1 MIDDEIRQKL
11 QNIISGTLL
20 EEQEDHCTAI
30 RNLLCQGFGSN
41 PTVKREFESRSIVK
55 EEQAR
60 FLKIH
65 AENNKLWIPA
75 LAEGSQY
82 LTRGGESEIYLAP
95 DYKHVIKIND
105 AVYYATWTEYFNSLV
120 IHNLLF
126 PGTVYEL
133 LGFTS
138 GKDET
143 LCAVLRQPFIE
154 GGQADIENIKELLT
168 FNGFENTRRQ
178 DYYNKEFG
186 LELEDMHDEN
196 VIAKDDLLFF
206 IDTVFYIMER
216 K

>member
-30 RNLLCQGFGSN
+30 RNLLCQSFGSN

-55 EEQAR
+55 EEQAH

-95 DYKHVIKIND
+95 DHKHVIKIND

-126 PGTVYEL
+126 PGTIYEL

-143 LCAVLRQPFIE
+143 LCAVL
-154 GGQADIENIKELLT
+154 
-168 FNGFENTRRQ
+168 
-178 DYYNKEFG
+178 
-186 LELEDMHDEN
+186 
-196 VIAKDDLLFF
+196 
-206 IDTVFYIMER
+206 
-216 K
+216 